1 MKPDEHRHDVIEINK
16 RRSHRCSFKLEGY
29 ILTKRSRVHY
39 TNKGNIMLSIFDI
52 FKVGVGP
59 SSSHTNGPM
68 IAGFQFLSLIEDI
81 SLVTRIQIDLYG
93 SLALTG
99 KGHHTDRAVL
109 LGLLGN
115 QPDTINITQAKMD
128 LHTIQ
133 QTATLNLA
141 GKKNIPFS
149 HQDDLLFHPQSLPL
163 HENGLTFSVF
173 DQQHRLVAFETYYS
187 IGGGFIATAAQLEH
201 GHAASPINVEFPFT
215 CADDLLN
222 KAQRNGLSLAG
233 LVLRNELALRDGQEI
248 DRKSEQIW
256 QVMSSCMERG
266 FETEGILE
274 GGLNVTRRAPAL
286 LKKLEA
292 NASTEQDPLEVMDWI
307 NLFAFA
313 VSEENAAGGQVVT
326 SPTNGAAGVIPAVLM
341 YYHRF
346 IRPLDLKQ
354 IKDFL
359 AVAGAIGMLYKMNAS
374 ISGAEV
380 GCQGE
385 IGVSSSMAAAGLTS
399 LRGGSNEQI
408 CMAAEIAM
416 EHSLGMTCD
425 PIGGLVQVPCIERNA
440 MGAVKAI
447 NASRMALK
455 RTSKCLI
462 SLDKVIETMF
472 QTGKDMNKKY
482 RETALGGLALIH
494 LAPPCE

>member
-1 MKPDEHRHDVIEINK
+1 
-16 RRSHRCSFKLEGY
+16 
-29 ILTKRSRVHY
+29 
-39 TNKGNIMLSIFDI
+39 MLSIFDI
-52 FKVGVGP
+52 YKIGVGP

-68 IAGFQFLSLIEDI
+68 IAGFNFTQRIESVLDQ
-81 SLVTRIQIDLYG
+81 VTRIQIDLYG
-93 SLALTG
+93 SLSLTG
-99 KGHHTDRAVL
+99 IGNHTDRATL

-115 QPDTINITQAKMD
+115 RPDTIKITSA
-128 LHTIQ
+128 
-133 QTATLNLA
+133 NLA
-141 GKKNIPFS
+141 MRKAIEDKSLLVSGNHEIHFDVDS
-149 HQDDLLFHPQSLPL
+149 DLLFHKTNLPL
-163 HENGLTFSVF
+163 HENGMTIS
-173 DQQHRLVAFETYYS
+173 AFNANGELLDMETYYS
-187 IGGGFIATAAQLEH
+187 IGGGFIATADELQNGKQEAETQ
-201 GHAASPINVEFPFT
+201 VEFPFT
-215 CADDLLN
+215 SADQLLELSE
-222 KAQRNGLSLAG
+222 QQGLSLGG
-233 LVLRNELALRDGQEI
+233 LILRNEVSFQDMDVI
-248 DRKSEQIW
+248 DQKADQIW
-256 QVMSSCMERG
+256 KVMSLCMQRG
-266 FETEGILE
+266 FDTEGILD
-274 GGLNVTRRAPAL
+274 GGLEVTRRAPAL

-292 NASTEQDPLEVMDWI
+292 NASIENDPMEIMDWI

-346 IRPLDLKQ
+346 IKELDTKQ
-354 IKDFL
+354 LKDFL
-359 AVAGAIGMLYKMNAS
+359 AVSGAIGILYKTNAS

-385 IGVSSSMAAAGLTS
+385 VGVSSSMAAAGLTA

-408 CMAAEIAM
+408 CIAAEIAM

-440 MGAVKAI
+440 MGAMKAI

-462 SLDKVIETMF
+462 SLDKVIETMY

-482 RETALGGLALIH
+482 RETSLGGLAVIH
-494 LAPPCE
+494 MAPPCE

>member
-1 MKPDEHRHDVIEINK
+1 
-16 RRSHRCSFKLEGY
+16 
-29 ILTKRSRVHY
+29 
-39 TNKGNIMLSIFDI
+39 MLSIFDI
-52 FKVGVGP
+52 YKIGVGP

-68 IAGFQFLSLIEDI
+68 IAGFNFTQKIDAQLKQ
-81 SLVTRIQIDLYG
+81 VKRIQIDLYG
-93 SLALTG
+93 SLSLTG
-99 KGHHTDRAVL
+99 IGHHTDRATL

-115 QPDTINITQAKMD
+115 RPDTIKITSANQAMRKAIED
-128 LHTIQ
+128 KSLLVSGNHEVH
-133 QTATLNLA
+133 
-141 GKKNIPFS
+141 FDVES
-149 HQDDLLFHPQSLPL
+149 DLLFHKTNLPL
-163 HENGLTFSVF
+163 HENGMTISAF
-173 DQQHRLVAFETYYS
+173 DESGSLLDMETYYS
-187 IGGGFIATAAQLEH
+187 IGGGFIATADELQNGKQEAETQ
-201 GHAASPINVEFPFT
+201 VEFPFSS
-215 CADDLLN
+215 ADQLLELSE
-222 KAQRNGLSLAG
+222 QQGLSLGG
-233 LVLRNELALRDGQEI
+233 LILRNEVSFQGMDVI
-248 DRKSEQIW
+248 DQKADQIW
-256 QVMSSCMERG
+256 KVMSLCMQRG
-266 FETEGILE
+266 FDTEGILD
-274 GGLNVTRRAPAL
+274 GGLEVTRRAPAL

-292 NASTEQDPLEVMDWI
+292 NASIENDPMEIMDWI

-346 IRPLDLKQ
+346 IKELDTKQ
-354 IKDFL
+354 LKDFL
-359 AVAGAIGMLYKMNAS
+359 AVSGAIGILYKTNAS

-385 IGVSSSMAAAGLTS
+385 VGVSSSMAAAGLTA

-408 CMAAEIAM
+408 CIAAEIAM

-440 MGAVKAI
+440 MGAMKAI

-462 SLDKVIETMF
+462 SLDKVIETMY

-482 RETALGGLALIH
+482 RETSLGGLAVIH
-494 LAPPCE
+494 MAPPCE

>member
-1 MKPDEHRHDVIEINK
+1 
-16 RRSHRCSFKLEGY
+16 
-29 ILTKRSRVHY
+29 
-39 TNKGNIMLSIFDI
+39 MLSIFDI
-52 FKVGVGP
+52 FKIGVGP

-68 IAGFQFLSLIEDI
+68 IAGHHFLGQIHSIKD
-81 SLVTRIQIDLYG
+81 VHRVQIDLYG
-93 SLALTG
+93 SLSLTG
-99 KGHHTDRAVL
+99 KGHHTDKAIL

-115 QPDTINITQAKMD
+115 QPDTIKMTSATHALTRAVEQHILLLGGQKEVGFDYSRD
-128 LHTIQ
+128 LVFHTS
-133 QTATLNLA
+133 N
-141 GKKNIPFS
+141 
-149 HQDDLLFHPQSLPL
+149 LPL
-163 HENGLTFSVF
+163 HENGMTLSAF
-173 DQQHRLVAFETYYS
+173 DAHNKSIGFETYYS
-187 IGGGFIATAAQLEH
+187 IGGGFIATADELAS
-201 GHAASPINVEFPFT
+201 GTKASPINVDYPFDSAET
-215 CADDLLN
+215 LLKKAD
-222 KAQRNGLSLAG
+222 RSGLSLG
-233 LVLRNELALRDGQEI
+233 SLVLRNELAFHTQSEI
-248 DRKSEQIW
+248 DQRTEQIW
-256 QVMSSCMERG
+256 KVMSLCMQRG
-266 FETEGILE
+266 FDTEGILD

-292 NASTEQDPLEVMDWI
+292 NAKIENDPMEIMDWI

-346 IRPLDLKQ
+346 IRPLDTKQ
-354 IKDFL
+354 LKDFL
-359 AVAGAIGMLYKMNAS
+359 AVAGAIGILYKTNAS

-408 CMAAEIAM
+408 CIAAEIAM

-462 SLDKVIETMF
+462 SLDKVIDTMY

-482 RETALGGLALIH
+482 RETSLGGLALIH

>member
-1 MKPDEHRHDVIEINK
+1 
-16 RRSHRCSFKLEGY
+16 
-29 ILTKRSRVHY
+29 
-39 TNKGNIMLSIFDI
+39 MLSIFDI
-52 FKVGVGP
+52 YKIGVGP

-68 IAGFQFLSLIEDI
+68 IAGFNFTQRIESVLDQ
-81 SLVTRIQIDLYG
+81 VTRIQIDLYG
-93 SLALTG
+93 SLSLTG
-99 KGHHTDRAVL
+99 IGHHTDRATL

-115 QPDTINITQAKMD
+115 RPDTIKITSANFAMRKAIED
-128 LHTIQ
+128 KSLLVSGNHEIH
-133 QTATLNLA
+133 
-141 GKKNIPFS
+141 FDVDS
-149 HQDDLLFHPQSLPL
+149 DLLFHKTNLPL
-163 HENGLTFSVF
+163 HENGMTIS
-173 DQQHRLVAFETYYS
+173 AFNANGELLDMETYYS
-187 IGGGFIATAAQLEH
+187 IGGGFIATADELQNGKQEAETQ
-201 GHAASPINVEFPFT
+201 VEFPFT
-215 CADDLLN
+215 SADQLLELSE
-222 KAQRNGLSLAG
+222 QQGLSLGG
-233 LVLRNELALRDGQEI
+233 LILRNEVSFQDMDVI
-248 DRKSEQIW
+248 DQKADQIW
-256 QVMSSCMERG
+256 KVMSLCMQRG
-266 FETEGILE
+266 FDTEGILD
-274 GGLNVTRRAPAL
+274 GGLEVTRRAPAL

-292 NASTEQDPLEVMDWI
+292 NASIENDPMEIMDWI

-346 IRPLDLKQ
+346 IKELDTKQ
-354 IKDFL
+354 LKDFL
-359 AVAGAIGMLYKMNAS
+359 AVSGAIGILYKTNAS

-385 IGVSSSMAAAGLTS
+385 VGVSSSMAAAGLTA

-408 CMAAEIAM
+408 CIAAEIAM

-440 MGAVKAI
+440 MGAMKAI

-462 SLDKVIETMF
+462 SLDKVIETMY

-482 RETALGGLALIH
+482 RETSLGGLAVIH
-494 LAPPCE
+494 MAPPCE

>member
-1 MKPDEHRHDVIEINK
+1 
-16 RRSHRCSFKLEGY
+16 
-29 ILTKRSRVHY
+29 
-39 TNKGNIMLSIFDI
+39 MLSIFDI
-52 FKVGVGP
+52 YKIGVGP

-68 IAGFQFLSLIEDI
+68 IAGYNFTRLIE
-81 SLVTRIQIDLYG
+81 SNLAKVVRIQVDLYG
-93 SLALTG
+93 SLSLTG
-99 KGHHTDRAVL
+99 IGHHTDRATI

-115 QPDTINITQAKMD
+115 KPDTIKIASANKAMRKAIEEGMMSVDGRHEIEFNYKTDM
-128 LHTIQ
+128 
-133 QTATLNLA
+133 
-141 GKKNIPFS
+141 
-149 HQDDLLFHPQSLPL
+149 LFHEENLPL
-163 HENGLTFSVF
+163 HENGMTITALDAHGNQVG
-173 DQQHRLVAFETYYS
+173 FETYYS
-187 IGGGFIATAAQLEH
+187 IGGGFIATADELQNGSATAPVE
-201 GHAASPINVEFPFT
+201 VEFPFSS
-215 CADDLLN
+215 ADEMLAQAEKNGMSLGGMILKNEQAFQDMEAIN
-222 KAQRNGLSLAG
+222 KRA
-233 LVLRNELALRDGQEI
+233 
-248 DRKSEQIW
+248 EQIW
-256 QVMSSCMERG
+256 RVMTRCMERG
-266 FETEGILE
+266 FETEGILD
-274 GGLNVTRRAPAL
+274 GGLNVTRRAPNL

-292 NASTEQDPLEVMDWI
+292 NAAIENDPMEIMDWI

-346 IRPLDLKQ
+346 IKELDTKQ
-354 IKDFL
+354 LKDFL
-359 AVAGAIGMLYKMNAS
+359 AVSGAIGILYKTNAS

-385 IGVSSSMAAAGLTS
+385 VGVSSSMAAAGLTA

-408 CMAAEIAM
+408 CIAAEIAM

-440 MGAVKAI
+440 MGAMKAI

-455 RTSKCLI
+455 RNSKCLI
-462 SLDKVIETMF
+462 SLDKVIETMY

-482 RETALGGLALIH
+482 RETSLGGLALIH

>member
-1 MKPDEHRHDVIEINK
+1 
-16 RRSHRCSFKLEGY
+16 
-29 ILTKRSRVHY
+29 
-39 TNKGNIMLSIFDI
+39 MLSIFDI
-52 FKVGVGP
+52 FKIGVGP

-68 IAGFQFLSLIEDI
+68 IAGYQFTQLLAND
-81 SLVTRIQIDLYG
+81 LDKVQRIQVDLYG
-93 SLALTG
+93 SLSLTG
-99 KGHHTDRAVL
+99 KGHHTDRAVI

-115 QPDTINITQAKMD
+115 RPDTIRISSANQAMRQAIHEGQLSLRGERFIEFD
-128 LHTIQ
+128 FASDI
-133 QTATLNLA
+133 
-141 GKKNIPFS
+141 
-149 HQDDLLFHPQSLPL
+149 LFHTENLPL
-163 HENGLTFSVF
+163 HENGMTISAF
-173 DQQHRLVAFETYYS
+173 DEANQRIHFETYYS
-187 IGGGFIATAAQLEH
+187 IGGGFTATEDELKNGKQE
-201 GHAASPINVEFPFT
+201 SPIKVDFPFRN
-215 CADDLLN
+215 ADEMLEMAE
-222 KAQRNGLSLAG
+222 KNGLSLG
-233 LVLRNELALRDGQEI
+233 GMVLRNEQTFHNMDTI
-248 DRKSEQIW
+248 DAKAEQIW
-256 QVMSSCMERG
+256 KVMSLCMKRG

-274 GGLNVTRRAPAL
+274 GGLSVTRRAPNL

-292 NASTEQDPLEVMDWI
+292 NAAIENDPMEIMDWI

-341 YYHRF
+341 YYHKF
-346 IRPLDLKQ
+346 IKELDTKQ
-354 IKDFL
+354 LKDFL
-359 AVAGAIGMLYKMNAS
+359 AVSGAIGILYKTNAS

-385 IGVSSSMAAAGLTS
+385 IGVSSSMAAAGLTA

-408 CMAAEIAM
+408 CIAAEIAM

-440 MGAVKAI
+440 MGAMKAI

-462 SLDKVIETMF
+462 SLDKVIETMY

-482 RETALGGLALIH
+482 RETSLGGLALIH
-494 LAPPCE
+494 MAPPCE

>member
-1 MKPDEHRHDVIEINK
+1 
-16 RRSHRCSFKLEGY
+16 
-29 ILTKRSRVHY
+29 
-39 TNKGNIMLSIFDI
+39 MLSIFDI
-52 FKVGVGP
+52 FKIGVGP

-68 IAGFQFLSLIEDI
+68 IAGYQFTRLIEPQLR
-81 SLVTRIQIDLYG
+81 LVERIQVDLYG
-93 SLALTG
+93 SLSLTG
-99 KGHHTDRAVL
+99 KGHHTDRAVI

-115 QPDTINITQAKMD
+115 RPDTIKITSANEAMR
-128 LHTIQ
+128 
-133 QTATLNLA
+133 TAIDDGKLA
-141 GKKNIPFS
+141 LSGDKIITFNYDSDI
-149 HQDDLLFHPQSLPL
+149 LFHRDNLPL
-163 HENGLTFSVF
+163 HENGMTITAF
-173 DQQHRLVAFETYYS
+173 DQHGNQVGFETYYS
-187 IGGGFIATAAQLEH
+187 IGGGFIATADELEH
-201 GHAASPINVEFPFT
+201 GSKEESVSVEYPFSS
-215 CADDLLN
+215 AEEMLEL
-222 KAQRNGLSLAG
+222 AEQNGLSLG
-233 LVLRNELALRDGQEI
+233 GMVLRNELAFQDMDTI
-248 DRKSEQIW
+248 DQKAEQIW
-256 QVMSSCMERG
+256 RVMSRCMERG

-274 GGLNVTRRAPAL
+274 GGLNVTRRAPNL

-292 NASTEQDPLEVMDWI
+292 NAAIENDPMEIMDWI

-346 IRPLDLKQ
+346 IKTLDTKQ
-354 IKDFL
+354 LKDFL
-359 AVAGAIGMLYKMNAS
+359 AVAGAIGILYKTNAS

-385 IGVSSSMAAAGLTS
+385 VGVSSSMAAAGLTA
-399 LRGGSNEQI
+399 LRGGSNEQMCI
-408 CMAAEIAM
+408 AAEIAM

-462 SLDKVIETMF
+462 SLDKVIETMY

-482 RETALGGLALIH
+482 RETSLGGLAIIH
-494 LAPPCE
+494 MAPPCE

>member
-1 MKPDEHRHDVIEINK
+1 
-16 RRSHRCSFKLEGY
+16 
-29 ILTKRSRVHY
+29 
-39 TNKGNIMLSIFDI
+39 MLSIFDI
-52 FKVGVGP
+52 FKIGVGP

-68 IAGFQFLSLIEDI
+68 IAGYRFVQQLLPQLDK
-81 SLVTRIQIDLYG
+81 VARIQVDLYG
-93 SLALTG
+93 SLSLTG
-99 KGHHTDRAVL
+99 KGHHTDRATL
-109 LGLLGN
+109 LGLMGN
-115 QPDTINITQAKMD
+115 QPATINISEANQVLRGA
-128 LHTIQ
+128 L
-133 QTATLNLA
+133 QTGKLYLN
-141 GKKNIPFS
+141 GEHDIPFDES
-149 HQDDLLFHPQSLPL
+149 NDLLFHQDNLPL
-163 HENGLTFSVF
+163 HENGMILSAF
-173 DQQHRLVAFETYYS
+173 DAQGDQIDFETYYS
-187 IGGGFIATAAQLEH
+187 VGGGFVATAEQLQQ
-201 GHAASPINVEFPFT
+201 GTSTANVAVTYPFT
-215 CADDLLN
+215 SADQMLRQAE
-222 KAQRNGLSLAG
+222 KHGLSIG
-233 LVLRNELALRDGQEI
+233 GMILRNELAFQDMAAI
-248 DRKSEQIW
+248 DVKADQIW
-256 QVMSSCMERG
+256 QVMSQCMERG
-266 FETEGILE
+266 FATEGILE
-274 GGLNVTRRAPAL
+274 GGLNVTRRAPSL

-292 NASTEQDPLEVMDWI
+292 NAAIENDPMEVMDWI

-346 IRPLDLKQ
+346 IKALDTKQ
-354 IKDFL
+354 LKDFL
-359 AVAGAIGMLYKMNAS
+359 AVSGAIGILYKTNAS

-385 IGVSSSMAAAGLTS
+385 VGVSSSMAAAGLTA

-462 SLDKVIETMF
+462 SLDKVIETMY

-482 RETALGGLALIH
+482 RETSLGGLALIH

>member
-1 MKPDEHRHDVIEINK
+1 
-16 RRSHRCSFKLEGY
+16 
-29 ILTKRSRVHY
+29 
-39 TNKGNIMLSIFDI
+39 MLSIFDI
-52 FKVGVGP
+52 FKIGVGP

-68 IAGFQFLSLIEDI
+68 IAGFQFTQRLGEHLTQ
-81 SLVTRIQIDLYG
+81 VARIQVDLYG
-93 SLALTG
+93 SLSLTG
-99 KGHHTDRAVL
+99 RGHHTDRAVI

-115 QPDTINITQAKMD
+115 RPDTIKMSSAKSA
-128 LHTIQ
+128 LAHTIEQ
-133 QTATLNLA
+133 GELRLGGQHPIAFQL
-141 GKKNIPFS
+141 KSDIC
-149 HQDDLLFHPQSLPL
+149 FHNDNLPL
-163 HENGLTFSVF
+163 HENGMTISAF
-173 DQQHRLVAFETYYS
+173 DQHGQQIEFETYYS
-187 IGGGFIATAAQLEH
+187 IGGGFIATASELENGSAESPVAVPYPFKSADQMLALADKH
-201 GHAASPINVEFPFT
+201 GM
-215 CADDLLN
+215 
-222 KAQRNGLSLAG
+222 SLG
-233 LVLRNELALRDGQEI
+233 GMILRNEQTFREMEEI
-248 DRKSEQIW
+248 DERADQIW
-256 QVMSSCMERG
+256 KVMSLCMQRG
-266 FETEGILE
+266 FDTEGILE
-274 GGLNVTRRAPAL
+274 GGLQVTRRAPNL

-292 NASTEQDPLEVMDWI
+292 NAAIENDPMEIMDWI

-341 YYHRF
+341 YYHKF
-346 IRPLDLKQ
+346 IRPLDTKQ
-354 IKDFL
+354 LKDFL
-359 AVAGAIGMLYKMNAS
+359 CVSGAIGILYKTNAS

-385 IGVSSSMAAAGLTS
+385 VGVSSSMAAAGLTA

-408 CMAAEIAM
+408 CIAAEIAM

-455 RTSKCLI
+455 RNSKCLI
-462 SLDKVIETMF
+462 SLDKVIETMY

-482 RETALGGLALIH
+482 RETSLGGLAMIH

>member
-1 MKPDEHRHDVIEINK
+1 
-16 RRSHRCSFKLEGY
+16 
-29 ILTKRSRVHY
+29 
-39 TNKGNIMLSIFDI
+39 MLSIFDI
-52 FKVGVGP
+52 YKIGVGP

-68 IAGFQFLSLIEDI
+68 IAGFNFTQKIESVLDQ
-81 SLVTRIQIDLYG
+81 VTRIQIDLYG
-93 SLALTG
+93 SLSLTG
-99 KGHHTDRAVL
+99 IGHHTDRATL

-115 QPDTINITQAKMD
+115 RPDTIKITSA
-128 LHTIQ
+128 
-133 QTATLNLA
+133 NLA
-141 GKKNIPFS
+141 MRKAIEDKSLVVSGHHEIHFDVES
-149 HQDDLLFHPQSLPL
+149 DLLFHKTNLPL
-163 HENGLTFSVF
+163 HENGMTISAF
-173 DQQHRLVAFETYYS
+173 DTNGKLLDMETYYS
-187 IGGGFIATAAQLEH
+187 IGGGFIATADELQNGKQE
-201 GHAASPINVEFPFT
+201 SETQVEFPFSS
-215 CADDLLN
+215 ADQLLELAD
-222 KAQRNGLSLAG
+222 KSGMSLGGLI
-233 LVLRNELALRDGQEI
+233 LRNEVSFQDMEAI
-248 DRKSEQIW
+248 DQKADQIW
-256 QVMSSCMERG
+256 KVMSLCMQRG
-266 FETEGILE
+266 FDTEGILD
-274 GGLNVTRRAPAL
+274 GGLEVTRRAPAL

-292 NASTEQDPLEVMDWI
+292 NASIENDPMEIMDWI

-346 IRPLDLKQ
+346 IKELDTKQ
-354 IKDFL
+354 LKDFL
-359 AVAGAIGMLYKMNAS
+359 AVSGAIGILYKTNAS

-385 IGVSSSMAAAGLTS
+385 VGVSSSMAAAGLTA

-408 CMAAEIAM
+408 CIAAEIAM

-440 MGAVKAI
+440 MGAMKAI

-462 SLDKVIETMF
+462 SLDKVIETMY

-482 RETALGGLALIH
+482 RETSLGGLAVIH
-494 LAPPCE
+494 MAPPCE

>member
-1 MKPDEHRHDVIEINK
+1 
-16 RRSHRCSFKLEGY
+16 
-29 ILTKRSRVHY
+29 
-39 TNKGNIMLSIFDI
+39 MLSIFDI
-52 FKVGVGP
+52 YKIGVGP

-68 IAGFQFLSLIEDI
+68 IAGFNFTQKIDAQLKQ
-81 SLVTRIQIDLYG
+81 VKRIQIDLYG
-93 SLALTG
+93 SLSLTG
-99 KGHHTDRAVL
+99 IGHHTDRATL

-115 QPDTINITQAKMD
+115 RPDTIKITSANQAMCKAIED
-128 LHTIQ
+128 KSLLVSGNHEIH
-133 QTATLNLA
+133 
-141 GKKNIPFS
+141 FDVES
-149 HQDDLLFHPQSLPL
+149 DLLFHKTNLPL
-163 HENGLTFSVF
+163 HENGMTISAF
-173 DQQHRLVAFETYYS
+173 DASGSLLDMETYYS
-187 IGGGFIATAAQLEH
+187 IGGGFIATADELQNGKQEAETQ
-201 GHAASPINVEFPFT
+201 VEFPFSS
-215 CADDLLN
+215 ADQLLELSE
-222 KAQRNGLSLAG
+222 QQGLSLGG
-233 LVLRNELALRDGQEI
+233 LILRNEVSFQGMDVI
-248 DRKSEQIW
+248 DQKADQIW
-256 QVMSSCMERG
+256 KVMSLCMQRG
-266 FETEGILE
+266 FDTEGILD
-274 GGLNVTRRAPAL
+274 GGLEVTRRAPAL

-292 NASTEQDPLEVMDWI
+292 NASIENDPMEIMDWI

-346 IRPLDLKQ
+346 IKELDTKQ
-354 IKDFL
+354 LKDFL
-359 AVAGAIGMLYKMNAS
+359 AVSGAIGILYKTNAS

-385 IGVSSSMAAAGLTS
+385 VGVSSSMAAAGLTA

-408 CMAAEIAM
+408 CIAAEIAM

-440 MGAVKAI
+440 MGAMKAI

-462 SLDKVIETMF
+462 SLDKVIATMY

-482 RETALGGLALIH
+482 RETSLGGLAVIH
-494 LAPPCE
+494 MAPPCE

>member
-1 MKPDEHRHDVIEINK
+1 
-16 RRSHRCSFKLEGY
+16 
-29 ILTKRSRVHY
+29 
-39 TNKGNIMLSIFDI
+39 MLSIFDI
-52 FKVGVGP
+52 YKIGVGP

-68 IAGFQFLSLIEDI
+68 IAGFNFTQKIDAQLKQ
-81 SLVTRIQIDLYG
+81 VKRIQIDLYG
-93 SLALTG
+93 SLSLTG
-99 KGHHTDRAVL
+99 IGHHTDRATL

-115 QPDTINITQAKMD
+115 RPDTIKITSANQAMRKAIED
-128 LHTIQ
+128 KSLLVSGNHEIH
-133 QTATLNLA
+133 
-141 GKKNIPFS
+141 FDVES
-149 HQDDLLFHPQSLPL
+149 DLLFHKTNLPL
-163 HENGLTFSVF
+163 HENGMTISAF
-173 DQQHRLVAFETYYS
+173 DANGILLDMETYYS
-187 IGGGFIATAAQLEH
+187 IGGGFIATADELQNGKQEAETQ
-201 GHAASPINVEFPFT
+201 VEFPFSS
-215 CADDLLN
+215 ADQLLELSE
-222 KAQRNGLSLAG
+222 QQGLSLGG
-233 LVLRNELALRDGQEI
+233 LILRNEVSFQDMDVI
-248 DRKSEQIW
+248 DQKADQIW
-256 QVMSSCMERG
+256 KVMSLCMQRG
-266 FETEGILE
+266 FDTEGILD
-274 GGLNVTRRAPAL
+274 GGLEVTRRAPAL

-292 NASTEQDPLEVMDWI
+292 NASIENDPMEIMDWI

-346 IRPLDLKQ
+346 IKELDTKQ
-354 IKDFL
+354 LKDFL
-359 AVAGAIGMLYKMNAS
+359 AVSGAIGILYKTNAS

-385 IGVSSSMAAAGLTS
+385 VGVSSSMAAAGLTA

-408 CMAAEIAM
+408 CIAAEIAM

-440 MGAVKAI
+440 MGAMKAI

-462 SLDKVIETMF
+462 SLDKVIATMY

-482 RETALGGLALIH
+482 RETSLGGLAVIH
-494 LAPPCE
+494 MAPPCE

>member
-1 MKPDEHRHDVIEINK
+1 
-16 RRSHRCSFKLEGY
+16 
-29 ILTKRSRVHY
+29 
-39 TNKGNIMLSIFDI
+39 MLSIFDI
-52 FKVGVGP
+52 FKIGVGP

-68 IAGFQFLSLIEDI
+68 IAGYRFVQQLLPQLDK
-81 SLVTRIQIDLYG
+81 VARIQIDLYG
-93 SLALTG
+93 SLSLTG
-99 KGHHTDRAVL
+99 KGHHTDRATL
-109 LGLLGN
+109 LGLMGN
-115 QPDTINITQAKMD
+115 QPATINISEAN
-128 LHTIQ
+128 
-133 QTATLNLA
+133 QTLRGALQTGKLCLN
-141 GKKNIPFS
+141 GEHDIPFDES
-149 HQDDLLFHPQSLPL
+149 NDLLFHQDNLPL
-163 HENGLTFSVF
+163 HENGMILSAF
-173 DQQHRLVAFETYYS
+173 DAQGDQIDFETYYS
-187 IGGGFIATAAQLEH
+187 VGGGFVATAEQLQQ
-201 GHAASPINVEFPFT
+201 GTSTANVAVTYPFT
-215 CADDLLN
+215 SADQMLRQAE
-222 KAQRNGLSLAG
+222 KHGLSIG
-233 LVLRNELALRDGQEI
+233 GMILRNELAFQDMAAI
-248 DRKSEQIW
+248 DVKADQIW
-256 QVMSSCMERG
+256 QVMSQCMERG
-266 FETEGILE
+266 FATEGILE
-274 GGLNVTRRAPAL
+274 GGLNVTRRAPSL

-292 NASTEQDPLEVMDWI
+292 NAAIENDPMEVMDWI

-346 IRPLDLKQ
+346 IKALDTKQ
-354 IKDFL
+354 LKDFL
-359 AVAGAIGMLYKMNAS
+359 AVSGAIGILYKTNAS

-385 IGVSSSMAAAGLTS
+385 VGVSSSMAAAGLTA

-462 SLDKVIETMF
+462 SLDKVIETMY

-482 RETALGGLALIH
+482 RETSLGGLALIH

>member
-1 MKPDEHRHDVIEINK
+1 
-16 RRSHRCSFKLEGY
+16 
-29 ILTKRSRVHY
+29 
-39 TNKGNIMLSIFDI
+39 MLSIFDI
-52 FKVGVGP
+52 YKIGVGP

-68 IAGFQFLSLIEDI
+68 IAGFNFTQKIDAQLKQ
-81 SLVTRIQIDLYG
+81 VKRIQIDLYG
-93 SLALTG
+93 SLSLTG
-99 KGHHTDRAVL
+99 IGHHTDRATL

-115 QPDTINITQAKMD
+115 RPDTIKITSANQAMRKAIED
-128 LHTIQ
+128 KSLLVSGNHEIH
-133 QTATLNLA
+133 
-141 GKKNIPFS
+141 FDVES
-149 HQDDLLFHPQSLPL
+149 DLLFHKTNLPL
-163 HENGLTFSVF
+163 HENGMTISAF
-173 DQQHRLVAFETYYS
+173 DASGSLLDMETYYS
-187 IGGGFIATAAQLEH
+187 IGGGFIATADELQNGKQE
-201 GHAASPINVEFPFT
+201 SETQVEFPFSS
-215 CADDLLN
+215 ANQLLELSE
-222 KAQRNGLSLAG
+222 QQGLSLGG
-233 LVLRNELALRDGQEI
+233 LILRNEVSFQGMDVI
-248 DRKSEQIW
+248 DQKADQIW
-256 QVMSSCMERG
+256 KVMSLCMQRG
-266 FETEGILE
+266 FDTEGILD
-274 GGLNVTRRAPAL
+274 GGLEVTRRAPAL

-292 NASTEQDPLEVMDWI
+292 NASIENDPMEIMDWI

-346 IRPLDLKQ
+346 IKELDTKQ
-354 IKDFL
+354 LKDFL
-359 AVAGAIGMLYKMNAS
+359 AVSGAIGILYKTNAS

-385 IGVSSSMAAAGLTS
+385 VGVSSSMAAAGLTA

-408 CMAAEIAM
+408 CIAAEIAM

-440 MGAVKAI
+440 MGAMKAI

-462 SLDKVIETMF
+462 SLDKVIETMY

-482 RETALGGLALIH
+482 RETSLGGLAVIH
-494 LAPPCE
+494 MAPPCE